1 MKLELVDLVLPSP
14 GFYNFISS
22 WIFEQR
28 GLFFVVDPGPTNS
41 LPILYEALGTR
52 EPDYILL
59 THIHVDHAGGIGA
72 LSRQFPQAKIVAFE
86 KAHRH
91 LVDPSRLIEASNK
104 NVGALMDLYGPIEA
118 VEESRI
124 LTDVNEIEGLKIIHT
139 PGHAPHHISFV
150 IEDYIF
156 CGEALGIS
164 CPQDSGLYLRPASPP
179 VFDLVAYLA
188 SIDSL
193 ESVFHAQ
200 KFCLG
205 HYGILD
211 VGSEIFNIARNQ
223 IALWKEVVT
232 SHNFKEDR
240 DVSEENY
247 SAIIDLLLRR
257 DKYFEPYENLNKEL
271 KEREKIF
278 IKNSIRGLKQIG

>member
-1 MKLELVDLVLPSP
+1 MIPTLVDLTLPSP

-22 WIFEQR
+22 WIFEHK
-28 GLFFVVDPGPTNS
+28 GLLFVVDPGPTNS
-41 LPILYEALGTR
+41 LPILYEALGDR

-72 LSRQFPQAKIVAFE
+72 LSSKFPEAKIVAFE

-91 LVDPSRLIEASNK
+91 LIDPSRLIEASNK
-104 NVGALMDLYGPIEA
+104 NVGSLMDLYGPIEA

-124 LTDVNEIEGLKIIHT
+124 LTNINEIEGLKVIHT
-139 PGHAPHHISFV
+139 PGHAPHHISF
-150 IEDYIF
+150 IFKDYIF

-164 CPQDSGLYLRPASPP
+164 CPQDSELYLRPASPP
-179 VFDLVAYLA
+179 VFDLLSYLG
-188 SIDSL
+188 SIDKL
-193 ESVFHAQ
+193 ESVYQGQ

-205 HYGILD
+205 HYGMLELGNEVFD
-211 VGSEIFNIARNQ
+211 AARSQ
-223 IALWKEVVT
+223 IVLWKEIVG
-232 SHNFKEDR
+232 SHDFKDDD

-247 SAIIDLLLRR
+247 SAIIYLLIRR

-278 IKNSIRGLKQIG
+278 IKNSIRGLK

>member
-1 MKLELVDLVLPSP
+1 MIPTLVDLTLPSP

-22 WIFEQR
+22 WIFEHK
-28 GLFFVVDPGPTNS
+28 GLLFVVDPGPTNS
-41 LPILYEALGTR
+41 LPILYGALGDR

-72 LSRQFPQAKIVAFE
+72 LSRKFPQAKIVAFE

-91 LVDPSRLIEASNK
+91 LIDPSRLIEASNK
-104 NVGALMDLYGPIEA
+104 NVGTLMDLYGPIEA
-118 VEESRI
+118 VGESRI
-124 LTDVNEIEGLKIIHT
+124 LTNINEIEGLKVVHT
-139 PGHAPHHISFV
+139 PGHAPHHISF
-150 IEDYIF
+150 IFEDYIF

-179 VFDLVAYLA
+179 VFDLSSYLG
-188 SIDSL
+188 SIDKL
-193 ESVFHAQ
+193 ESVYQGH

-205 HYGILD
+205 HYGMLELGNEVFD
-211 VGSEIFNIARNQ
+211 VARSQ
-223 IALWKEVVT
+223 IALWKEIVG
-232 SHNFKEDR
+232 SYDFKDDK

-247 SAIIDLLLRR
+247 SAIIDLIIRR

-278 IKNSIRGLKQIG
+278 IKNSIRGLK